1 MVYEMSVV
9 FTVCCVA
16 PPGVRNEIR
25 YQLTNPLNVI
35 CFRTDILRPSYNPS
49 SGSHFF
55 CVNHVWSFVSFP
67 SSFFFSKNKTIIYRY
82 LYSKKFVVNQE
93 IIYLLSLTNFP
104 TIWSTLKRSRFIH
117 FSITLRK
124 EILYSLIPSKI
135 KFREDWN
142 VKIDFSEKFPYV
154 EEISRSYAFLHLPKR
169 MCKLRNITLPCSIVR
184 CLSITWR
191 MVRQ

>member
-1 MVYEMSVV
+1 MLYTFEL
-9 FTVCCVA
+9 
-16 PPGVRNEIR
+16 I
-25 YQLTNPLNVI
+25 
-35 CFRTDILRPSYNPS
+35 
-49 SGSHFF
+49 FF
-55 CVNHVWSFVSFP
+55 ALHIIQALDHISFVSTTFEVSCLSP

-82 LYSKKFVVNQE
+82 LYNKKFVVNQE
-93 IIYLLSLTNFP
+93 IIYLLSLTTFP

-154 EEISRSYAFLHLPKR
+154 EEISRSYAFLRLPKR
-169 MCKLRNITLPCSIVR
+169 MCKSRNITLPCSIVR

>member
-35 CFRTDILRPSYNPS
+35 YFRTDILRPSYNPS

-82 LYSKKFVVNQE
+82 LYNKKFVVNQE
-93 IIYLLSLTNFP
+93 IIYLLSLTTFP
-104 TIWSTLKRSRFIH
+104 TIWSTLKRSRYIFPLR
-117 FSITLRK
+117 FEKKFYTLWFLRR
-124 EILYSLIPSKI
+124 L
-135 KFREDWN
+135 N
-142 VKIDFSEKFPYV
+142 SEKIGTWRSISRRNFHMLKKSRDRTRFYAYQSV
-154 EEISRSYAFLHLPKR
+154 CVSLEISRYPAL
-169 MCKLRNITLPCSIVR
+169 
-184 CLSITWR
+184 
-191 MVRQ
+191 